1 LKFRSV
7 LGKKISH
14 FVRAGS
20 LIFVFVAADTV
31 RGAMAVETA
40 MSSISSPGESAPAS
54 NPAPST
60 KDTTVVKEITGGGS
74 GKTVTPM
81 SNSVVNIKE
90 LPAIVDIPQTP
101 ESVEKEQRYE
111 QEGEALFNR
120 HQLNE
125 ALAKWQ
131 EAYGLSLE
139 MKYAEGEGR
148 ALVNMCRVFL
158 DRGQFVKAK
167 YMGENAIEILSSV
180 HDKRALGRA
189 HLFLAQAYYGLDN
202 SLWAGEQLSLAL
214 KEFTADGGN
223 NSIDTA
229 NLMALGAAVLVK
241 IGKLR
246 ESLQFLE
253 SAATFYMQANDVVA
267 SMNARTKM
275 IEMLLNLGLYTAASE
290 EADKAVSMAKASGSD
305 KPMLTITSMTAQANC
320 RYSLGEFLQ
329 AKKIYEQIFPLIK
342 ALPDKTYTKK
352 GLGSLLMGYGSALAG
367 GGEFEQAVPVLE
379 RAYNLF
385 KEEGQTL
392 SESQVAN
399 TLACAEEELG
409 HHDKARQLLEQA
421 LDLQAVIVPKQDSLR
436 CTIATNLAAIEFRM
450 GHARD
455 ARVHYETAASL
466 AKAMKSATL
475 LGRIHCGEAEA
486 TMKLAEPIEAQ
497 RVLKLALKE
506 SDDVKDDSALWREY
520 TLQAKLDAE
529 TGNAGMVQES
539 LTSALSSFRSPQAGL
554 FPNPERVGYPSSR
567 REAAA
572 QLFSLLSAHKLTEQ
586 AFMAVEQEKE
596 RSFINEWTNRG
607 GQPRPEDAD
616 LYNELASL
624 RVHLHTAESSTAPIK
639 IIDEW
644 RSWATRFKAVS
655 QQNRAV
661 ARLIAPIPMSMTEI
675 LKGVQKSHATILDY
689 FMGDDSSIIFTI
701 NGAGRI
707 TATVI
712 PVGHKRIDGQVASFY
727 NALPKG
733 EAANPQAV
741 LNEKRVLQALYAELF
756 PASVRSFLPADP
768 EHMLIVIP
776 DGPLFNL
783 PFGALITEQQ
793 KYLVEN
799 HMICI
804 APSVGTIVDMAPR
817 YTDELNGI
825 FAAQQP
831 QGDEA
836 SALSSAFSPGA
847 VLKLLGKDAMDARAV
862 VDQSRGKA
870 VLQLADRFTFSNSEP
885 FAAESSADSKKLTP
899 DKLLG
904 QSIPNDLLVFSGSAV
919 NPKDILGSSVRLS
932 SRGLSYEGTRN
943 LLMGLWP
950 QASDDRTSELSE
962 FYKNLQLG
970 LNQADSLRKAQL
982 MSLSKD
988 NAPHSW
994 ASMQLL
1000 GAGY

>member
-1 LKFRSV
+1 MKFRSV

-20 LIFVFVAADTV
+20 LIFVFAAADTI
-31 RGAMAVETA
+31 RGATAVETA
-40 MSSISSPGESAPAS
+40 MSSISAPGASAAPAADTSTTTTTNS
-54 NPAPST
+54 NGT
-60 KDTTVVKEITGGGS
+60 NT
-74 GKTVTPM
+74 KTVTPL
-81 SNSVVNIKE
+81 SNTVVNIKE
-90 LPAIVDIPQTP
+90 LPAIIDIPQTP
-101 ESVEKEQRYE
+101 ESVEKEQKLE
-111 QEGEALFNR
+111 QDGEMLFSK
-120 HQLNE
+120 HMLNE
-125 ALAKWQ
+125 ALGKWQ

-167 YMGENAIEILSSV
+167 YMGENAIEILSGV

-202 SLWAGEQLSLAL
+202 SLWAGDQLSQAL
-214 KEFTADGGN
+214 KEFTSDGGN
-223 NSIDTA
+223 NSADTA

-241 IGKLR
+241 IGKPR
-246 ESLQFLE
+246 EALQFME

-267 SMNARTKM
+267 AMNARTKM
-275 IEMLLNLGLYTAASE
+275 IEMLLSLGLFTAASE
-290 EADKAVSMAKASGSD
+290 EADKAVSIAKSSPD
-305 KPMLTITSMTAQANC
+305 KPMLSITSLTAQANC
-320 RYSLGEFLQ
+320 RYSLGEFLP

-342 ALPDKTYTKK
+342 TLPDKTYTKK
-352 GLGSLLMGYGSALAG
+352 GLASLLLGYGSALAG
-367 GGEFEQAVPVLE
+367 ANDNEQAVTMLE
-379 RAYNLF
+379 RASGLF

-392 SESQVAN
+392 SQSQAAN
-399 TLACAEEELG
+399 TLACVEAELG
-409 HHDKARQLLEQA
+409 HYDKARQLLEQA
-421 LDLQAVIVPKQDSLR
+421 LDLQAVIVPKRDGLR
-436 CTIATNLAAIEFRM
+436 STILINLGTIEFRM

-455 ARVHYETAASL
+455 ARVHFESAASI
-466 AKAMKSATL
+466 AKSMKSTTL
-475 LGRIHCGEAEA
+475 LGRIHCCEAEA
-486 TMKLAEPIEAQ
+486 IMKLAEPIEAQ
-497 RVLKLALKE
+497 RILKLAIKE
-506 SDDVKDDSALWREY
+506 SDEVKDDSALWREY
-520 TLQAKLDAE
+520 TLQAKLDGE
-529 TGNAGMVQES
+529 TGNVGMVQES

-554 FPNPERVGYPSSR
+554 FPNPERVGFPSSR
-567 REAAA
+567 KEAAA
-572 QLFSLLSAHKLTEQ
+572 QLFSLLSSHKLTEQ

-596 RSFINEWTNRG
+596 RAFINEWVNRG

-616 LYNELASL
+616 LYGELSSL
-624 RVHLHTAESSTAPIK
+624 RLHLHAAESTSAPVK

-644 RSWATRFKAVS
+644 RNWALRFKTVS

-661 ARLIAPIPMSMTEI
+661 ARLIAPIPMSMAEI
-675 LKGVQKSHATILDY
+675 LRGVQKSHATIVDY

-712 PVGHKRIDGQVASFY
+712 PVGQKRIDVQLAGFY
-727 NALPKG
+727 NSLPKAD
-733 EAANPQAV
+733 AANPQAI
-741 LNEKRVLQALYAELF
+741 LNEKRVLQALYTELF
-756 PASVRSFLPADP
+756 PASVRSFLPTDA

-776 DGPLFNL
+776 DGALFNL
-783 PFGALITEQQ
+783 PFGALVTEQQ

-799 HMICI
+799 HMVCM
-804 APSVGTIVDMAPR
+804 APSVATIVDMPPR
-817 YTDELNGI
+817 YTDELNGV

-831 QGDEA
+831 QGDEG

-847 VLKLLGKDAMDARAV
+847 VLKLQGKDAMDAHAV
-862 VDQSRGKA
+862 VDQARGKA
-870 VLQLADRFTFSNSEP
+870 VLQLADRFTFSSGEP
-885 FAAESSADSKKLTP
+885 LAAEGAADAKKLTP
-899 DKLLG
+899 EKLLG
-904 QSIPNDLLVFSGSAV
+904 QSIPNDLIVFSGSAV
-919 NPKDILGSSVRLS
+919 NTKDGQGTSLRLS

-943 LLMGLWP
+943 VLMSMWP

-988 NAPHSW
+988 SAPHSW
-994 ASMQLL
+994 AALQLL